1 MATTYS
7 NPTRFLD
14 EAGLEKLWE
23 RIYNGFA
30 PRWQSYK
37 PSDSL
42 SNSDDRIPA
51 TFITPVEGNRDGN
64 TSLNINFISAG
75 TVKDASNNYYGK
87 DIVVEIPAVK
97 APASDGTGGKLGLM
111 TPEDKAKLDNVGT
124 TAESA
129 VTIKGI
135 NVNGSAL
142 AINNKFVNWDLKYNE
157 TTNTLD
163 ILDLND
169 SNKVMTSVDIDTMLS
184 DAIVKG
190 FLADVSLVDRKDGET
205 SATGIYLKFIFT
217 TGIDSNETSAESQ
230 TIYVS
235 VNDLVDIYQA
245 GTGISISQG
254 TENDVNDTKRTST
267 INLKTAATS
276 EIGGVKIYKDNS
288 SYSVEARTES
298 NISAN
303 VTGNTHRNFGIELDI
318 DDKAFVNVP
327 ITNLTVNDSTVIDDS
342 VEIIT
347 GTDKVKILQ
356 GYAKTKDTN
365 GDGWTLAPQYK
376 EISFG
381 KETNVSIGTATNT
394 DQGDKIDSSI
404 TVVTGL
410 TTSGTNDHTIIPIT
424 ETYTFN
430 EKHLGLGADKTDT
443 AKTITTNDANTG
455 ETAVD
460 TLKVLTNIEVDDHTI
475 TKTYTTF
482 EINVSSISTDFI
494 NGLQYKVN

>member
-64 TSLNINFISAG
+64 ASLNINFISAG
-75 TVKDASNNYYGK
+75 TVKDVSNNYYGK
-87 DIVVEIPAVK
+87 DIVVEIPTVK
-97 APASDGTGGKLGLM
+97 APTSDGTGGKLGLM
-111 TPEDKAKLDNVGT
+111 TPEDKAKLDNIGT

-135 NVNGSAL
+135 NVKGSAL
-142 AINNKFVNWDLKYNE
+142 ALNNKFVNWDLKYNE

-169 SNKVMTSVDIDTMLS
+169 SNKVMTSVNIDTMLS

-190 FLADVSLVDRKDGET
+190 FLSDVSLVDRKDGET
-205 SATGIYLKFIFT
+205 AATGLYLKFIFT
-217 TGIDSNETSAESQ
+217 TGIGTNTASSESQ

-235 VNDLVDIYQA
+235 VNDLVDFYQP
-245 GTGISISQG
+245 GTGISITQG
-254 TENDVNDTKRTST
+254 TENTADETKRTST
-267 INLKTAATS
+267 INLKTAATG

-288 SYSVEARTES
+288 SYSVAARTES

-303 VTGNTHRNFGIELDI
+303 VTGTTHRNFGVELDK

-327 ITNLTVNDSTVIDDS
+327 ITNLTVNDSTVIDDT

-347 GTDKVKILQ
+347 GTDKIKILQ

-376 EISFG
+376 EISFD

-394 DQGDKIDSSI
+394 NKGEKIDSSI

-410 TTSGTNDHTIIPIT
+410 TTSGTNGHTIAPVT
-424 ETYTFN
+424 ETYTFT
-430 EKHLGLGADKTDT
+430 ESHLSLGNDAETTD
-443 AKTITTNDANTG
+443 KTITTNDTNTSD
-455 ETAVD
+455 TAVD
-460 TLKVLTNIEVDDHTI
+460 KLKVLTNIEVNDHTI

-482 EINVSSISTDFI
+482 EINVSSIDTDFI

>member
-51 TFITPVEGNRDGN
+51 TFITPVEGTRDGN
-64 TSLNINFISAG
+64 ASLNINFVSAG
-75 TVKDASNNYYGK
+75 TVKDANNNYYGK
-87 DIVVEIPAVK
+87 DIVVEIPTVK

-111 TPEDKAKLDNVGT
+111 TPEDKARLDNVGT
-124 TAESA
+124 TAETA
-129 VTIKGI
+129 VTMKGLKVK
-135 NVNGSAL
+135 NTELTLTNKL
-142 AINNKFVNWDLKYNE
+142 ANFDLQYNS
-157 TTNTLD
+157 TTNKLN
-163 ILDLND
+163 IVDLNN
-169 SNKVMTSVDIDTMLS
+169 SNAVLTSVDIDTMLS

-205 SATGIYLKFIFT
+205 SATGMYLKFIFT
-217 TGIDSNETSAESQ
+217 TGIGSNGTSSESQ

-235 VNDLVDIYQA
+235 VNDLVDIYQS
-245 GTGISISQG
+245 GTGISVSQG
-254 TENDVNDTKRTST
+254 TENDINDTKRTST
-267 INLKTAATS
+267 INLKTAATG

-288 SYSVEARTES
+288 SYSVAARTES

-303 VTGNTHRNFGIELDI
+303 VTGTTHRNFGIELDK

-327 ITNLTVNDSTVIDDS
+327 ITNLTVNDSDVIDDS

-381 KETNVSIGTATNT
+381 KETNISIGTATNT
-394 DQGDKIDSSI
+394 NKGDKIDSSI

-410 TTSGTNDHTIIPIT
+410 TTSGTNDHTIVPVT
-424 ETYTFN
+424 ETYTF
-430 EKHLGLGADKTDT
+430 EETHLSLGLDATDT

-455 ETAVD
+455 DTAVD
-460 TLKVLTNIEVDDHTI
+460 KLKVLTNIEVNDHTI

-482 EINVSSISTDFI
+482 EINVSSIDTDFI